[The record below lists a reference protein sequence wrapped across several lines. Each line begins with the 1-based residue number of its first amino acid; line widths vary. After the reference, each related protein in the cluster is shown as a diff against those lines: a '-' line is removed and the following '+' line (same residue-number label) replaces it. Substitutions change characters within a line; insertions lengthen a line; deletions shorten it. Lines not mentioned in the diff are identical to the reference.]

1 MRRCL
6 VESEEQFGYMMSVK
20 SLLNNGFDANAG
32 YDPNEDRAA
41 LYCASR
47 YGHAE
52 TVRTLLDHGADV
64 NAQDFVGGTALDVAA
79 HEGQLHVIQLIINHT
94 VHVNVSEG
102 YHESALKAAA
112 YNGHLRVVEHLL
124 DVVDHMN
131 IGTNRSRTGANG
143 DQTDDLYAA
152 RAAGRIG
159 PVRNPLEDH
168 GAGNTSSEIK
178 EIALRLDKVHRQPEI
193 IQMLRNHGVIEFPHD
208 RRHSFGTALAA
219 AAHRRHT
226 DIVRT
231 LLRTN
236 LNVDDAQW
244 YRYCGSG

>member
-1 MRRCL
+1 
-6 VESEEQFGYMMSVK
+6 
-20 SLLNNGFDANAG
+20 
-32 YDPNEDRAA
+32 
-41 LYCASR
+41 
-47 YGHAE
+47 
-52 TVRTLLDHGADV
+52 
-64 NAQDFVGGTALDVAA
+64 
-79 HEGQLHVIQLIINHT
+79 
-94 VHVNVSEG
+94 
-102 YHESALKAAA
+102 
-112 YNGHLRVVEHLL
+112 
-124 DVVDHMN
+124 MN

-143 DQTDDLYAA
+143 DQINGLYTA

-168 GAGNTSSEIK
+168 RAGNTSSEIK

-244 YRYCGSG
+244 YRYAGPGERRGHLEIVRVLLEAGAQVNNKTASHGYAHHGALAKGHEDVSLTFLEFGADIRAIGGKYETALHAVAVAVRGILGVIEMCLESGN

>member
-1 MRRCL
+1 MRHGAGISMQLQLVTVRTTYSWTDKAITNRRFRPYLPVVRRCL
-6 VESEEQFGYMMSVK
+6 VESEEQFGYMISVK

-79 HEGQLHVIQLIINHT
+79 HEGQLHVIQLIINHA
-94 VHVNVSEG
+94 VHFNVSEG

-112 YNGHLRVVEHLL
+112 YNGHLRVVEYLL
-124 DVVDHMN
+124 DVVEYMN

-143 DQTDDLYAA
+143 DQINGLYTA

-159 PVRNPLEDH
+159 PSREYEL
-168 GAGNTSSEIK
+168 GNQGDS
-178 EIALRLDKVHRQPEI
+178 AP
-193 IQMLRNHGVIEFPHD
+193 
-208 RRHSFGTALAA
+208 A
-219 AAHRRHT
+219 
-226 DIVRT
+226 
-231 LLRTN
+231 
-236 LNVDDAQW
+236 
-244 YRYCGSG
+244 